1 MVGQE
6 HSMPTANMKRSEST
20 GSATRMAGVDV
31 GLPVKLLLRKPEQ
44 FATDRAPMAT
54 DEIRSGVSHR

>member
-20 GSATRMAGVDV
+20 GSATRMAGADV
-31 GLPVKLLLRKPEQ
+31 GLPVKLKLRKTGQ
-44 FATDRAPMAT
+44 FATDGAAVNSG
-54 DEIRSGVSHR
+54 EIRL